1 MNGRHLATDQCTERQ
16 ERNCRK
22 LAEEE
27 LQEILERDFQA
38 SWEPLETVTSFK
50 YLGRVLTVG
59 DDDWMA
65 VAGNL
70 RKARKSWM
78 QMTKILGQ

>member
-16 ERNCRK
+16 ERNSRK
-22 LAEEE
+22 LAKEE

-59 DDDWMA
+59 EDDWMA